1 MIKLIFKSFLFK
13 ISLICVIGAFAF
25 YGAGLALEH
34 LFGKAEVCPS
44 QLV

>member
-1 MIKLIFKSFLFK
+1 MIKQILSSFLFK

-25 YGAGLALEH
+25 YGAGLVLEH
-34 LFGKAEVCPS
+34 WFGKAEVCPS